1 MKITKTLVENLEDVV
16 KQIGY
21 TIRYEKGNFIGGYC
35 KVENQKLVLLNKYLP
50 LEGRGLTLIELLGEL
65 NPAPEQLTDDQNKLM
80 SKILKP

>member
-35 KVENQKLVLLNKYLP
+35 KVENQKLVLLNKFLP

-65 NPAPEQLTDDQNKLM
+65 NPTPDQLTDDQNKLM
-80 SKILKP
+80 TKILKP